1 MPKQIKIKEINPDVI
16 PIIRT
21 INTKNSNYKI
31 LKHSIE
37 QDCQH
42 NPILIRPLTDSEK
55 QNVESHVN
63 YGIIDGHH
71 RYAIA
76 KENHQQTILAEIDT
90 EPPSAY
96 RDMVLALR
104 LNVSNIRMKPVEK
117 GEIIY
122 KILEAKQMNPAI
134 EADIDTIG
142 KDLFG
147 LKTSMTYNCLNLY
160 KKANNIPT
168 IERPRNIDS
177 STTLLNSID
186 NFVNVYDYNTYMIKC
201 YHKDLINKPTT
212 KKFNHQLELI
222 RDIQKQLKNYLSV
235 ILKYK
240 ASVPIEILEQNDAEE
255 GSVNNYTERDEE

>member
-16 PIIRT
+16 PIIRA

-37 QDCQH
+37 QDGQH

-55 QNVESHVN
+55 QNIESHVN

-117 GEIIY
+117 GEVIY
-122 KILEAKQMNPAI
+122 KILEAK
-134 EADIDTIG
+134 IG

-168 IERPRNIDS
+168 IERPRRNAPNIDMNNPDTLGAIEQTFSYMIAEHPNIS
-177 STTLLNSID
+177 SSEDCERQLEKL
-186 NFVNVYDYNTYMIKC
+186 NFVKIGLNDY
-201 YHKDLINKPTT
+201 
-212 KKFNHQLELI
+212 KKALLKLKEELE
-222 RDIQKQLKNYLSV
+222 N
-235 ILKYK
+235 
-240 ASVPIEILEQNDAEE
+240 E
-255 GSVNNYTERDEE
+255 